1 MAPPRIVRSDS
12 QEREFQRQRLER
24 SRQYRKDPQVRARDA
39 ERKRLKRQADREL
52 RNREARAKRARR
64 RDKRPA
70 DDELRARRKADPS
83 YEPTKRTIRVRRRG
97 SSRANSSELCV
108 SQAISARGGSASAAE
123 CASSKTRPSLS
134 AGKCDSQTQCVVP
147 LMFKSS
153 QAALKTALISVQVQ
167 TPAAVKIVAGTCK
180 ESVSASECGS
190 SKTRPSQ
197 SSAGRW
203 DAQTQCVVP
212 FMFKSSQV
220 DVRPLLRTV
229 RVQTERTG
237 ERPSDAQPMRHPQSL
252 PSSAGKK
259 GDQRSGGFHF
269 AWP

>member
-1 MAPPRIVRSDS
+1 MGRPKKYVTPEEEAEQRERRRVASREHMRRLRSDPDYRA
-12 QEREFQRQRLER
+12 EAAARKRQRRAEVADDPAYWYCKYY
-24 SRQYRKDPQVRARDA
+24 QYRTRDV
-39 ERKRLKRQADREL
+39 E
-52 RNREARAKRARR
+52 
-64 RDKRPA
+64 
-70 DDELRARRKADPS
+70 
-83 YEPTKRTIRVRRRG
+83 G
-97 SSRANSSELCV
+97 V

-237 ERPSDAQPMRHPQSL
+237 ERPSGARPACQSQSLPSSAGEKDAQPMRHPQSL